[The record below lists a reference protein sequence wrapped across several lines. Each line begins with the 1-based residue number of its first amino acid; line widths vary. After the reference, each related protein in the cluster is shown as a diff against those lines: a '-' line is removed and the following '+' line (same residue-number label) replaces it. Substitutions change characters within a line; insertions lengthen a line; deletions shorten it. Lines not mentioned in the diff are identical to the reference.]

1 MKKYVFAMYTSKK
14 SKAMDELDKKKRM
27 DDALLDQMPQD
38 EEMID
43 LDTFQQATREFGD
56 LMEMKHNL
64 AKALESI
71 SQPQTQ

>member
-14 SKAMDELDKKKRM
+14 SKAMDELDKKKRL

-43 LDTFQQATREFGD
+43 LDTFQQATREAASNAYCIYG
-56 LMEMKHNL
+56 LWNW
-64 AKALESI
+64 
-71 SQPQTQ
+71 